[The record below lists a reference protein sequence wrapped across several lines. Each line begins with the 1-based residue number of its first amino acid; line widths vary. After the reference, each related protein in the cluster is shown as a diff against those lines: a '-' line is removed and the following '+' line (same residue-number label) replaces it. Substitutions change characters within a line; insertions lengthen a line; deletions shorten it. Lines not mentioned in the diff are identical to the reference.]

1 MNADRL
7 TTKSQEAFSA
17 AVSKATTDGS
27 PQVDPLH
34 LLAALLDQPEGIT
47 VPLLEAVGADL
58 ATVRAQSDQALA
70 RIPKASGSSVAPP
83 SLSRQLAITMT
94 TAESQAAKLGDEYVS
109 TEHLLAALASDGGDA
124 SRVLQSAGATTD
136 ALVAAFAKVRGG
148 NRRVTSQDPEGSYQA
163 L

>member
-7 TTKSQEAFSA
+7 TSKSQEAFSA

-34 LLAALLDQPEGIT
+34 LLAVLLVQPEGIAA
-47 VPLLEAVGADL
+47 PLLEAVGASV
-58 ATVRAQSDQALA
+58 ASVRSQTDQALA

-83 SLSRQLAITMT
+83 TLSRQLAITMT

-109 TEHLLAALASDGGDA
+109 TEHLLAA
-124 SRVLQSAGATTD
+124 SRPTAGTRHVSCRVPAQRAT
-136 ALVAAFAKVRGG
+136 RW
-148 NRRVTSQDPEGSYQA
+148 SP
-163 L
+163 